1 MPNSSEKQKFKR
13 FSEIFT
19 AIISLLA
26 VVSSVLVLTLISGRP
41 TEVKS
46 KIEDVIVRVRLGA
59 IEHKIEQVEQQMK
72 QSDNIELT
80 YLNNQIEK
88 LRSEV
93 SAVKQL
99 ILDDPEAMLTLPL
112 IKKDIDVLKNDILKV
127 HSEITG
133 LFNFSKW
140 FLGTQITLSLGLFSV
155 VIAGILRK

>member
-19 AIISLLA
+19 ATISMLV
-26 VVSSVLVLTLISGRP
+26 VVSSVLVLTFIRVTQ
-41 TEVKS
+41 TEFKS
-46 KIEDVIVRVRLGA
+46 KKEDVIVGVRLGA
-59 IEHKIEQVEQQMK
+59 IEQKIEQVEQQIK
-72 QSDNIELT
+72 QSDNVELT

-112 IKKDIDVLKNDILKV
+112 VKKDIDVINKDILNV
-127 HSEITG
+127 RSEINR

-155 VIAGILRK
+155 VIAGILKK